1 MHRFLYIDNDRNIYF
16 HTGLAAETL
25 AGDQL
30 TTRADQGDSYEME
43 RWVLLMV
50 ALPLASALLGHLLA
64 DTFGRQVARLSIALS
79 LGAFVVSVALLIE
92 MLGGGPAGV
101 LALANGWGLL
111 LLDPLSSL
119 MAVVVSGISLI
130 VHLFARRY
138 MAEESG
144 YARFFVLLDLM
155 TAALLVMV
163 SAGDLITLLVAWHL
177 VGVLLYFLLGQDVQ
191 SPTAY
196 RYAFWTLLT
205 YRVGDLPLVLA
216 AGLLFRAYGTWS
228 LPEIFAAMGA
238 DTPAQILGLPVPEV
252 VGGLIALSA
261 FARSAQFLLH
271 TWLPYT
277 MGGPTPVSAL
287 MHAGIVNAGGFLI
300 NRFAPVFV
308 HTGEVLHWVFL
319 MGLVTAVI
327 GSVLMLSQHDVK
339 KALGYSTM
347 GQMGFMIMECGVG
360 AFSLAIYHLIAHG
373 VFKGTLF
380 LGAGGVIGEA
390 RRDDG
395 VPKHD
400 LYTFVVERRPV
411 RQRRP
416 WLLMAAVTLAVPAV
430 ILFLSHYLVEH
441 GFIYR
446 QGAVVL
452 LFFGWITGA
461 QLIFATY
468 RMRTENLARLLTLI
482 LVSFTVVVLGYTLIS
497 HAFDLFLYPDPVLRA
512 GINAAAGIEVAWFD
526 TLVALVT
533 VVIVL
538 GWLFTYYA
546 EQRRGRG
553 RDWLAGLRRRSYRA
567 ISRELFVSDL
577 YGWVSRRLL
586 AGAERLNLWLRW
598 S

>member
-1 MHRFLYIDNDRNIYF
+1 
-16 HTGLAAETL
+16 
-25 AGDQL
+25 
-30 TTRADQGDSYEME
+30 
-43 RWVLLMV
+43 
-50 ALPLASALLGHLLA
+50 
-64 DTFGRQVARLSIALS
+64 
-79 LGAFVVSVALLIE
+79 
-92 MLGGGPAGV
+92 
-101 LALANGWGLL
+101 
-111 LLDPLSSL
+111 
-119 MAVVVSGISLI
+119 
-130 VHLFARRY
+130 
-138 MAEESG
+138 
-144 YARFFVLLDLM
+144 
-155 TAALLVMV
+155 
-163 SAGDLITLLVAWHL
+163 
-177 VGVLLYFLLGQDVQ
+177 
-191 SPTAY
+191 
-196 RYAFWTLLT
+196 
-205 YRVGDLPLVLA
+205 VLA
-216 AGLLFRAYGTWS
+216 AGLLFHAYGTWS
-228 LPEIFAAMGA
+228 LPAIFAAMGA
-238 DTPAQILGLPVPEV
+238 GPQPQVLGLPLPEV
-252 VGGLIALSA
+252 VGGLLALSA

-277 MGGPTPVSAL
+277 MAGPTPVSAL

-308 HTGEVLHWVFL
+308 HTGNVLHWVFL

-327 GSVLMLSQHDVK
+327 GSVLLLAQHDVK

-360 AFSLAIYHLIAHG
+360 AFSLAVYHLIAHG

-395 VPKHD
+395 VPKHE

-416 WLLMAAVTLAVPAV
+416 WLVMAAITLAVPAV
-430 ILFLSHYLVEH
+430 ILFLSHYLVEQ
-441 GFIYR
+441 GFFHR

-468 RMRTENLARLLTLI
+468 RMRTENLARLLMLI

-497 HAFDLFLYPDPVLRA
+497 HAFDLFLYPDPALRA
-512 GINAAAGIEVAWFD
+512 GIYAAAGIDVAWFD

-533 VVIVL
+533 GVIVL

-546 EQRRGRG
+546 EQRSGRG
-553 RDWLAGLRRRSYRA
+553 RDWLAGLRRRSYRV

-577 YGWVSRRLL
+577 YGWTSRRLL